1 MEINTHKKIN
11 TELCGI
17 PKSLSQGEASVEMN
31 TTDSMAVDNEGL
43 VHGGFVF
50 GLADHAAML
59 AINHPFVVLA
69 ASNCKFLK
77 PSRPGEHLVANA
89 KITNEDGKKR
99 TVEVNVMRS
108 EDKIF
113 TGEFT
118 CAVLEKHVLS

>member
-11 TELCGI
+11 TELCGT
-17 PKSLSQGEASVEMN
+17 PKNLSQGEASVEMN
-31 TTDSMAVDNEGL
+31 TTDAMTVDNEGL

-69 ASNCKFLK
+69 ASNCRFLK

-113 TGEFT
+113 KGEFT